1 MTRLVVSAVLAAFVV
16 LSAGVAEGRLTAKP
30 QLRISDAT
38 PFTLVG
44 TGFRAGETVRVTV
57 RANTGGGSAR
67 DRAGTSGRI
76 AVRFPRLKLGRCPV
90 YLIVANG
97 DKGSTATLR
106 SLPRPCGIDP

>member
-1 MTRLVVSAVLAAFVV
+1 MTRLVVSAVLAAVVV
-16 LSAGVAEGRLTAKP
+16 LSVGVAQGRPAAKP
-30 QLRISDAT
+30 QLRIADAS

-67 DRAGTSGRI
+67 DRAGTTGRI

-90 YLIVANG
+90 YLIIAKG
-97 DKGSTATLR
+97 DKGSSATLR

>member
-1 MTRLVVSAVLAAFVV
+1 MTRFVVSAVLAAFVV

-76 AVRFPRLKLGRCPV
+76 VVRFPRLKLGRCPV

-97 DKGSTATLR
+97 NEGSTATLR